1 MYGWIADMECLT
13 ASPRDQTVAN
23 ADMKSFLNL
32 IHTEHCKQNFNTHSI
47 REQKCQLIDFS
58 FTNSYIKSPC
68 AYWIFIQ
75 WYLSGL
81 KKTPYIS
88 GNNTMN
94 RFCRNSWCLCNWC
107 SHLWLHIMFFLL
119 KFALQFCAATLA
131 FILTLEKCYPIC
143 TDNSI
148 SVLVFCFAL
157 LALMLTYI
165 LYCIL

>member
-1 MYGWIADMECLT
+1 MVFVQLMQSSL
-13 ASPRDQTVAN
+13 V
-23 ADMKSFLNL
+23 
-32 IHTEHCKQNFNTHSI
+32 TH
-47 REQKCQLIDFS
+47 
-58 FTNSYIKSPC
+58 YV
-68 AYWIFIQ
+68 
-75 WYLSGL
+75 
-81 KKTPYIS
+81 
-88 GNNTMN
+88 
-94 RFCRNSWCLCNWC
+94 
-107 SHLWLHIMFFLL
+107 FLL